1 MNDYGRF
8 DRAACAAWM
17 LALAALVFPAVGSA
31 ETLTL
36 KNGILLEGNLGKIAS
51 LAKDTLKPDGS
62 SGGPSVKLIVLVD
75 DELRRVFFS
84 TYSVAT
90 PPAPSTI
97 PTLEKVKVNQ
107 RVASAG
113 KLVGSVGP
121 ILRITPFDE
130 YGRRIFSM
138 NTEKGPVDVIQG
150 ITEITPRYTKV
161 EGLQA
166 RYPFVWDMRLATSS
180 IPRETL
186 SRVLLQCLD
195 SKDSDQRLKLVRLYV
210 QADRIQ
216 DARVELEKII
226 KDFPELM
233 HLQEQVKALTQIGA
247 TRLVKE
253 IELRREAGQHRLA
266 YSMLESFPSE
276 GVAGETLLKVR
287 EILGE
292 FQEQRKR
299 GEQVLEFLQRD
310 LDALKDEKMHAEAK
324 PLCEEIAAELSLNTI
339 DRLATYLRLADD
351 EKLPADQKLALA
363 IGGWILGSGEGVDLK
378 DNLAIALSLAR
389 VRKLVGVYMTAKVR
403 ADRENVLEALKAEEA
418 GAPQYIA
425 RILSQMKPPRE
436 TKLDG
441 VELPLAAA
449 GVGDEDKDEAKG
461 KKAAPA
467 AKVKAEDKG
476 DKKDE
481 LLDVELKKSAP
492 AAPAK
497 QVARPSGLLE
507 LTCKGLAEDPELTYY
522 VQLPPEYD
530 PHRRYPCIIT
540 LNGAGTSPLQQIDW
554 WCGSY
559 NPESEARY
567 GQATRHGCIV
577 IAPVWQ
583 KDYQRKYEYTARE
596 HAAVMYPLRDACQR
610 FAIDTDRVFLSGH
623 SMGGDAAWDIALAH
637 PDLWAGAIPIVAT
650 ADKYV
655 GRYWQN
661 AKLVPLYFI
670 SGELD
675 GKKRDVNG
683 PEWDRYFTHTGYD
696 AMVVEYQGRGH
707 EHFIDE
713 IQNLFDWIR
722 LHKRNFFPKEFSA
735 STLRPWDNFFY
746 WVEVDRLPDAST
758 LLPVDWSRAGSARA
772 AEVEG
777 RVLAGSSNGVSVTT
791 GAGKV
796 TVWLSPEI
804 VDLTKRVSVTIKGK
818 RVVNNALLEPTAA
831 VILEDA
837 RTRAD
842 RQHPFW
848 VKAGN

>member
-8 DRAACAAWM
+8 GRACAAWM
-17 LALAALVFPAVGSA
+17 LALAPLVLPTHGSA

-36 KNGILLEGNLGKIAS
+36 KNGIQLDGNLGKIAS

-62 SGGPSVKLIVLVD
+62 SGGPAVKLIVLVD
-75 DELRRVFFS
+75 DDLRRVFFS

-97 PTLEKVKVNQ
+97 PTLEKVKVSQ
-107 RVASAG
+107 RIASAG

-195 SKDSDQRLKLVRLYV
+195 AKDSDQRLKLVRLYV

-299 GEQVLEFLQRD
+299 GEQVVEFLQRD
-310 LDALKDEKMHAEAK
+310 LDALKDEKMLAEAK

-363 IGGWILGSGEGVDLK
+363 IGGWILGSGDGVEVK

-389 VRKLVGVYMTAKVR
+389 VRKLVDIYMTAKVP
-403 ADRENVLEALKAEEA
+403 ADRENVLDALKSEEA

-425 RILSQMKPPRE
+425 RILSQMKPPRG

-441 VELPLAAA
+441 VELPPAKEESAE
-449 GVGDEDKDEAKG
+449 DEKAVEAIPPAKI
-461 KKAAPA
+461 KAA
-467 AKVKAEDKG
+467 DKG
-476 DKKDE
+476 GKKDE
-481 LLDVELKKSAP
+481 LLDGDLKRP
-492 AAPAK
+492 EPTAPAK
-497 QVARPSGLLE
+497 QVAVKPWGLLE
-507 LTCKGLAEDPELTYY
+507 LTCKGLPEDPELTYY

-530 PHRRYPCIIT
+530 PYRRYPCIIT
-540 LNGAGTSPLQQIDW
+540 LNGAGTTPLQQIDW
-554 WCGSY
+554 WCGAY
-559 NPESEARY
+559 NAESQARY

-583 KDYQRKYEYTARE
+583 KEHQRKYEYTARE

-623 SMGGDAAWDIALAH
+623 SIGGDAAWDIALAH

-661 AKLVPLYFI
+661 AKLVPFYFI

-675 GKKRDVNG
+675 GKKREVNG

-758 LLPVDWSRAGSARA
+758 LLPVDWTRAGSARA

-818 RVVNNALLEPTAA
+818 RVVNNALLEPSVAI
-831 VILEDA
+831 ILEDA

-848 VKAGN
+848 TKAGN